1 MDQERILC
9 GWKAIEAYT
18 GLTRKTILSRGYP
31 VRKSG
36 GVYAFQDELDAARRM
51 ARRLA
56 PRRARRDM
64 PPERPERLGRPGRAL
79 ETFFR
84 LFPIFTNYFNKLQT
98 LSITERVYWGCK
110 QGVVH
115 EHCR

>member
-1 MDQERILC
+1 MMDMDQERILC

-36 GVYAFQDELDAARRM
+36 GVYAFQYELDAARRL

-56 PRRARRDM
+56 PPAGAARHAAGAAGTPGPSGARA
-64 PPERPERLGRPGRAL
+64 
-79 ETFFR
+79 
-84 LFPIFTNYFNKLQT
+84 
-98 LSITERVYWGCK
+98 
-110 QGVVH
+110 
-115 EHCR
+115 

>member
-36 GVYAFQDELDAARRM
+36 GVYAFQDEQRSLR
-51 ARRLA
+51 
-56 PRRARRDM
+56 
-64 PPERPERLGRPGRAL
+64 
-79 ETFFR
+79 
-84 LFPIFTNYFNKLQT
+84 Q
-98 LSITERVYWGCK
+98 
-110 QGVVH
+110 
-115 EHCR
+115 HC

>member
-31 VRKSG
+31 VRKYG
-36 GVYAFQDELDAARRM
+36 GVYAFQDELDEARRM

-56 PRRARRDM
+56 LPAVA
-64 PPERPERLGRPGRAL
+64 ERHSAVAEN
-79 ETFFR
+79 T
-84 LFPIFTNYFNKLQT
+84 Y
-98 LSITERVYWGCK
+98 
-110 QGVVH
+110 
-115 EHCR
+115 

>member
-56 PRRARRDM
+56 PPAGAARHAAGAAGT
-64 PPERPERLGRPGRAL
+64 PGPSGRAL

-84 LFPIFTNYFNKLQT
+84 LLPIFTNYFNKLQT